1 MKQGYRSILHHRCFM
16 QNQIAN
22 FINRMGDSIDM
33 IAFSWLVYGLTESAG
48 WSAIV
53 LGVNMLPNVLIQ
65 PIAGAIVE
73 RMPKKRIMVLCDLGR
88 GVLTGAMI
96 LLYLTHMLSPW
107 MLLFVTFLNNSLES
121 FRNPAST
128 GFIPLILPK
137 EDYDFGLAF
146 NQSASRVFELIGTGA
161 AGVILTISG
170 VEGAVFIDML
180 TFFASAFIIAW
191 IPIKEQKIIKNTF
204 SIGQRIKECLHLI
217 KDGAI
222 YLKQSRILMTLCT
235 IACILNMSLVPLN
248 SFQAVYVSGILHAPA
263 YILSLMSIALTIGI
277 TVGCFLYPYI
287 HNHVSNHFL
296 LVIGGAVT
304 GIYYIALVLIAP
316 LQSLDRIQIM
326 LTAVNFVLGVCVGFI
341 MVLANVSF
349 MGHVETEYLAR
360 ASSIYSAIATLGM
373 PIMSFIL
380 SAVCE
385 VAGVLEIMLVFGV
398 FTILLF
404 TGMMFLKS
412 LKEL

>member
-1 MKQGYRSILHHRCFM
+1 MKQGYRSILSHRCFM
-16 QNQIAN
+16 QNLIAN
-22 FINRMGDSIDM
+22 FINRIGDSIDM

-53 LGVNMLPNVLIQ
+53 LGVNMMPNVLIQ

-88 GVLTGAMI
+88 GVLTGLMI
-96 LLYLTHMLSPW
+96 LLYLTHLLSPW

-128 GFIPLILPK
+128 SFIPLILPK

-146 NQSASRVFELIGTGA
+146 SQSSSRVCELIGTGA

-170 VEGAVFIDML
+170 VEGAIFIDML
-180 TFFASAFIIAW
+180 TFFASAAIIAW
-191 IPIKEQKIIKNTF
+191 IPLKEQTMIKNPV
-204 SIGQRIKECLHLI
+204 SIKQKIQECLHLM
-217 KDGAI
+217 KDGFL
-222 YLKQSRILMTLCT
+222 YLKHNRILMILCM

-248 SFQAVYVSGILHAPA
+248 SFQAAYVSGILHAPA

-277 TVGCFLYPYI
+277 AVGCFLYPYI
-287 HNHVSNHFL
+287 HNHIRNHFL
-296 LVIGGAVT
+296 LIIGGGMT
-304 GIYYIALVLIAP
+304 GIYYVALVLIAP
-316 LQSLDRIQIM
+316 IQSLYLIQVM
-326 LTAVNFVLGVCVGFI
+326 LTVVNFILGICVGFI

-349 MGHVETEYLAR
+349 MGHVEKDYLAR

-373 PIMSFIL
+373 PIMSFLL

-385 VAGVLEIMLVFGV
+385 IADVLEIMLVFGV

-404 TGMMFLKS
+404 AGMMFLKS